1 MTKKIKDIPLAEVIA
16 EIRRI
21 AAESPDYVYEPVV
34 KPNSLGIG
42 TCEYVERSA
51 DGKLIG
57 SCIVGRALVNLG
69 VPPEVLTFT
78 DDFTPTA
85 FGLFEDPDHDGRV
98 AEINWIQRVQG
109 GQDRKMSWGDA
120 VARADVLHPAVG
132 EAAK

>member
-1 MTKKIKDIPLAEVIA
+1 MTKKIQDIPLTEIIA

-21 AAESPDYVYEPVV
+21 AAESPDYVYKPVV

-51 DGKLIG
+51 DGELVG

-85 FGLFEDPDHDGRV
+85 FGLLADLDFDVRG
-98 AEINWIQRVQG
+98 AEIKWIQRVQS
-109 GQDRKMSWGDA
+109 GQDQKMSWGDA

>member
-1 MTKKIKDIPLAEVIA
+1 MTKKIQDIPLTEIIA

-21 AAESPDYVYEPVV
+21 AAESPDYVYKPVV
-34 KPNSLGIG
+34 KPNSLSLE

-51 DGKLIG
+51 DGELVG

-78 DDFTPTA
+78 SDYTPTA
-85 FGLFEDPDHDGRV
+85 FGLLADPDGDGEGT
-98 AEINWIQRVQG
+98 EIIWIQRVQS
-109 GQDRKMSWGDA
+109 GQDEKMSWGDA
-120 VARADVLHPAVG
+120 VARADVLYPAVG